1 MDPPPC
7 AVLPAMAIKGK
18 SKLPSIR
25 EFKKGLN
32 IYSISSMISHP

>member
-1 MDPPPC
+1 MDHAPLHG
-7 AVLPAMAIKGK
+7 ASSNGNKRK
-18 SKLPSIR
+18 NKLPSIR

>member
-1 MDPPPC
+1 MRGAFCDGN
-7 AVLPAMAIKGK
+7 KRK
-18 SKLPSIR
+18 NKLPSIR

>member
-1 MDPPPC
+1 MHG
-7 AVLPAMAIKGK
+7 ASSNGNKRK
-18 SKLPSIR
+18 NKLPSIR

>member
-1 MDPPPC
+1 
-7 AVLPAMAIKGK
+7 MAIKGK
-18 SKLPSIR
+18 NKLPSIR